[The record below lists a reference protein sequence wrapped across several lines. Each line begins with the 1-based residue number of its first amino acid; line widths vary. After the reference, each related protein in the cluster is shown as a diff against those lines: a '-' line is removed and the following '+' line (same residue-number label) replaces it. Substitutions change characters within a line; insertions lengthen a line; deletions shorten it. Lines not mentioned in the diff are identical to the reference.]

1 MELVGNKETTIAVLP
16 FQMLGNMENLSPVII
31 GFTEDLIVSFS
42 KFFGLSVISQYST
55 LGITDLSDTESIS
68 RLGADYLITGSFRPD
83 GDGYRVSIQL
93 IRQRDNKVVFAG
105 NHDETLDSILNA
117 RDTITQQMVSV
128 LQQQIENDILSHSYK
143 KESVQ
148 LAAYE
153 NWLLGMNALRQGTI
167 KSDLTARKH
176 FEAALDIDPYF
187 ARAYS
192 GISLSYFNEWSCQ
205 LWDRWEVS
213 QKGAHDFAL
222 KAIDLDPNDYISL
235 SVLGRTFLYLG
246 DYERSEHLLRKSL
259 RMNPND
265 ANNLAQVATCLVWL
279 GHLQEAEQLYLKAR
293 NLNPLNKDAYLPT
306 GHLIYFEL
314 SDYKTALD
322 LGKRVANV
330 GVWTDFTAY
339 MAATYFHLGQL
350 EQMQGHWKMYLG
362 IFQENINQGNKATDM
377 EAVKWQETVNPYKVK
392 SNLQPFWKHILG
404 NPEPTKPAVKTPVK
418 DVTAEFMNQGELWQ
432 LSYGGESVMIRDA
445 KGLHDIGKL
454 LREPE
459 KQIHCTALM
468 GATLET
474 DSTAIVDDKA
484 IKEYKAK
491 INSIQME
498 LQEADTLGYTEK
510 ADQLRMEYDQLIEHL
525 YQVTGLGGKS
535 RKTGSSLEKARSAV
549 TWRIR
554 TAIKKIDASHPRLGK
569 HLANSIKTGTYCT
582 YKPETPHRWTL

>member
-1 MELVGNKETTIAVLP
+1 MELVGNRETTIAVLP
-16 FQMLGNMENLSPVII
+16 FQILGNIDNLSPVII
-31 GFTEDLIVSFS
+31 GFTEDLIVNFS

-55 LGITDLSDTESIS
+55 LGITDLSDTDSIS

-83 GDGYRVSIQL
+83 GEGYRVAIQL

-105 NHDETLDSILNA
+105 NHDESLDSILNA

-128 LQQQIENDILSHSYK
+128 LQQQIEHDILSHSYK

-153 NWLLGMNALRQGTI
+153 NWLLGMNALKKGTI
-167 KSDLTARKH
+167 ESDLIARKH
-176 FEAALDIDPYF
+176 FEAALAIDPYF
-187 ARAYS
+187 ARAFS

-213 QKGAHDFAL
+213 QKGAHDYAL

-246 DYERSEHLLRKSL
+246 DHGKSEHLLRKSL

-265 ANNLAQVATCLVWL
+265 ANNLAQVATCFVWL
-279 GHLQEAEQLYLKAR
+279 GHLKEAEQLYLKAR

-314 SDYKTALD
+314 GDYQTALD

-339 MAATYFHLGQL
+339 LAATCFHLGQL
-350 EQMQGHWKMYLG
+350 EQMQGHWKTYLG
-362 IFQENINQGNKATDM
+362 IFQQNINQGKEATDK
-377 EAVKWQETVNPYKVK
+377 EAVEWQETVNPYKVK
-392 SNLQPFWKHILG
+392 SNLEPFWKHILG
-404 NPEPTKPAVKTPVK
+404 GSESAKPVLEKSSKEVK
-418 DVTAEFMNQGELWQ
+418 ARFMNQGELWE
-432 LSYGGESVMIRDA
+432 LTYDGESIMMKDA
-445 KGLHDIGKL
+445 KGLHDIAKL
-454 LREPE
+454 LLEPE

-468 GATLET
+468 GTTLDT
-474 DSTAIVDDKA
+474 DSTEVVDDRA
-484 IKEYKAK
+484 IKEYKSK
-491 INSIQME
+491 INSIQIE
-498 LQEADTLGYTEK
+498 IQDAEAIGYAEK
-510 ADQLRMEYDQLIEHL
+510 ADQLRIEYDQLIDHL

-554 TAIKKIDASHPRLGK
+554 TAIKKIDSSHPRLGK

-582 YKPETPHRWTL
+582 YKPETTHHWTL